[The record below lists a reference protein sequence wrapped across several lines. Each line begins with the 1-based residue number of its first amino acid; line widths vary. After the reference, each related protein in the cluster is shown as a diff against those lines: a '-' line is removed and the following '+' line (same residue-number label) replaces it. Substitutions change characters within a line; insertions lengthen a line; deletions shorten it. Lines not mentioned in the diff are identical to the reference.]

1 MAQARAL
8 FQNLQDATSPG
19 SQERILLSEILVQCD
34 QVMAQL
40 QTLMETLNR
49 NPQALIIGR

>member
-40 QTLMETLNR
+40 QTLLETLNR